1 MPQRTA
7 TIESLPMAFKVVKA
21 MQADGLEWG
30 EGYRPLAPRVRRPF
44 DEFVFADRWGR
55 PAGL

>member
-7 TIESLPMAFKVVKA
+7 TIGSLPMACEAVKA

-30 EGYRPLAPRVRRPF
+30 KQTI
-44 DEFVFADRWGR
+44 
-55 PAGL
+55 

>member
-7 TIESLPMAFKVVKA
+7 TIGSLPMASKVVKA

-30 EGYRPLAPRVRRPF
+30 EQTI
-44 DEFVFADRWGR
+44 
-55 PAGL
+55 